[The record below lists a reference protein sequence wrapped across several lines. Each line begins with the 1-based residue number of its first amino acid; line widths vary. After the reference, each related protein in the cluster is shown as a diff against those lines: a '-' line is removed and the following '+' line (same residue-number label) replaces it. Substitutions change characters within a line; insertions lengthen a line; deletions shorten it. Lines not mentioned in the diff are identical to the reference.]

1 MLDKDDVE
9 EFLNCGLK
17 QQGIE
22 IPMDIPKDALVEAFW
37 QYVEDDCYEWLKDNF
52 KSFFGGGEI
61 DWELI
66 KMAGLQSR

>member
-37 QYVEDDCYEWLKDNF
+37 QYVEDDRYEWLKDNF
-52 KSFFGGGEI
+52 KSFFGDGEI
-61 DWELI
+61 GWEWI
-66 KMAGLQSR
+66 RRARLQSR